1 MKWQYEIEI
10 GTYKIEERGTIKM
23 ADAPQPIEPSK
34 QMEVRQAINKFGGDF
49 WRGFHT
55 TNSKDIE
62 LNGQRIAKDMGPIDE
77 MTLAG
82 NWTGGT
88 PEYGR
93 NTPAYIR
100 RTYQL
105 ADEPQAIL
113 KYNDRG
119 LRIPQTDGNTF
130 RALLSEPFDKSTHAH
145 QINDP
150 ESLKTSQSRV
160 LNFMDPDNIA
170 LEKASVLEVGGK
182 RVLMIRGEYIRKN
195 EDDPNKPNIPFLKMY
210 FPADEK
216 GTAIREVEYQAPK
229 GAFAKHLKAVED
241 ALWSI
246 KWKTE
251 E

>member
-1 MKWQYEIEI
+1 
-10 GTYKIEERGTIKM
+10 M
-23 ADAPQPIEPSK
+23 ADAPQPMKPNE
-34 QMEVRQAINKFGGDF
+34 QAEVRQALNQFSGDF
-49 WRGFHT
+49 WKGFHT

-93 NTPAYIR
+93 TSPAYIR

-119 LRIPQTDGNTF
+119 LRIPQTDGNSF
-130 RALLSEPFDKSTHAH
+130 NALLSEPFDKSTHAH
-145 QINDP
+145 QINNP
-150 ESLKTSQSRV
+150 ESLKTSQKRV

-182 RVLMIRGEYIRKN
+182 RVLMIRGEYK
-195 EDDPNKPNIPFLKMY
+195 EQGKPFLKMY
-210 FPADEK
+210 FPADED
-216 GTAIREVEYQAPK
+216 GTAVRELEYKAPVNI
-229 GAFAKHLKAVED
+229 FAKHLNAIQE

>member
-1 MKWQYEIEI
+1 
-10 GTYKIEERGTIKM
+10 M
-23 ADAPQPIEPSK
+23 ADAPQPIEPNK
-34 QMEVRQAINKFGGDF
+34 QMEVRQTLNKFSGDF
-49 WRGFHT
+49 WRGFHV
-55 TNSKDIE
+55 TNSPDIK
-62 LNGQRIAKDMGPIDE
+62 LDGQRIAKEMGPIE
-77 MTLAG
+77 AMTLPG

-93 NTPAYIR
+93 NSPAYIR

-119 LRIPQTDGNTF
+119 LRIPQTDGNKF
-130 RALLSEPFDKSTHAH
+130 EALLSESFDKSTHAH

-170 LEKASVLEVGGK
+170 LEKASVLEIGGK
-182 RVLMIRGEYIRKN
+182 RVLMIRGDYKEQGKS
-195 EDDPNKPNIPFLKMY
+195 FLKMY

-216 GTAIREVEYQAPK
+216 GTAVREVEYQAPPSV
-229 GAFAKHLKAVED
+229 FAKHLKAVEE

-246 KWKTE
+246 KWRTE